1 MAPERHETKMF
12 KSIGLIFKHHDHRL
26 GDTVR
31 ALIALLKDAG
41 VNILLDAENTAQDVD
56 PEVITLPKVGR
67 QELGASCDLII
78 VVGGDGTFM
87 SAARSLNASGTRLLG
102 INLGRLGFLADIYP
116 NEINDRLRS
125 ILDGE
130 YEEDQR
136 FMLQAQVIS
145 DKHQDRNLQAL
156 NEVVLHKHNIARL
169 IQFETRINGRLL
181 NSQRSDGLI
190 VSTPTGSTAY
200 ALSGG
205 GPILTPDLEA
215 MVIVPICPHTLS
227 SRPIVIDA
235 NSKIEILVDDAMDN
249 GAELTGDGQNP
260 LTIANGDRIVISR
273 MPKPVYLVHPRG
285 HDHFA
290 LLRAKLHWA
299 REL

>member
-1 MAPERHETKMF
+1 MF
-12 KSIGLIFKHHDHRL
+12 RTIGLIFKHHDPRL
-26 GDTVR
+26 GETVG
-31 ALIALLKDAG
+31 ALIALLRGCG
-41 VNILLDAENTAQDVD
+41 VKILLDAEAAVQTLGADISDLPQVD
-56 PEVITLPKVGR
+56 RGV
-67 QELGASCDLII
+67 LGASCDLII

-87 SAARSLNASGTRLLG
+87 SAARTLNPSGARLLG

-116 NEINDRLRS
+116 NEINDRLS
-125 ILDGE
+125 PILAGE

-136 FMLQAQVIS
+136 LMLQSEVLS
-145 DKHQDRNLQAL
+145 DNHPDHSLQAL
-156 NEVVLHKHNIARL
+156 NEIVLHKHNIARL

-181 NSQRSDGLI
+181 NTQRSDGLI

-205 GPILTPDLEA
+205 GPILAPDLEA
-215 MVIVPICPHTLS
+215 MVVVPICPHTLS

-235 NSKIEILVDDAMDN
+235 NSKIEILIRDERGN
-249 GAELTGDGQNP
+249 YAELTGDGQDP
-260 LTIANGDRIVISR
+260 LTVADGDRIVIRR
-273 MPKPVYLVHPRG
+273 MPQPLYLVHPRG

>member
-1 MAPERHETKMF
+1 MF
-12 KSIGLIFKHHDHRL
+12 KTIGLIFKHHDHRL
-26 GDTVR
+26 AETVR
-31 ALIALLKDAG
+31 SLITLLRDRDVK
-41 VNILLDAENTAQDVD
+41 ILLDGENMLQVLDSDISDLRRVD
-56 PEVITLPKVGR
+56 RGV
-67 QELGASCDLII
+67 LGSSCDLII

-87 SAARSLNASGTRLLG
+87 SAARSLNMSGARLLG

-116 NEINDRLRS
+116 NEINDRLGP
-125 ILDGE
+125 ILAGE

-136 FMLQAQVIS
+136 LMLRALVLS
-145 DKHQDRNLQAL
+145 DNHPDRRLQAL
-156 NEVVLHKHNIARL
+156 NEIVLHKHNIARL

-205 GPILTPDLEA
+205 GPILAPDLEA
-215 MVIVPICPHTLS
+215 MVVVPICPHTLS

-235 NSKIEILVDDAMDN
+235 NSEIEILIHDETGN
-249 GAELTGDGQNP
+249 RAEVTGDGQDP
-260 LTIANGDRIVISR
+260 LTLADGDRIVISR
-273 MPKPVYLVHPRG
+273 MPRPLYLVHPRG
-285 HDHFA
+285 HDHFD